1 MSNQASIK
9 SVDFAQHGALGSIL
23 TDHQIT
29 EYLLRGN
36 YGFAK
41 QTKAIND
48 LARGAF
54 PRLHKRVR
62 AGEFGLMAQRSLSL
76 YKRSTRKAAKS
87 SSTAFLSDKQLEAL
101 AAMGLD
107 PETLFA

>member
-1 MSNQASIK
+1 MSNTSIK
-9 SVDFAQHGALGSIL
+9 SVDFAQHGAIGAVL

-36 YGFAK
+36 YGFAR

-48 LARGAF
+48 LANGAF

-62 AGEFGLMAQRSLSL
+62 AGEFGLLAQRSLSL
-76 YKRSTRKAAKS
+76 YKRTTRKGNKTSPS
-87 SSTAFLSDKQLEAL
+87 SFLSDGQRADLI
-101 AAMGLD
+101 AMGLNPD
-107 PETLFA
+107 TLFA